1 MLKDILQSAQDYPAI
16 TAVVLIFIGAM
27 IMIGLAHAYTHLIRR
42 NLNNELYYELLYA
55 QIEVEIKAA
64 VTTDDKD
71 AIRFDLKKL
80 RSLKW
85 KNKERTDF
93 IAMEF
98 CKKLYGFDSFD
109 SEHSAGQLDFDR
121 VHKEVQIANESR
133 LVL

>member
-1 MLKDILQSAQDYPAI
+1 MLKDILQSAQDYPAL

-42 NLNNELYYELLYA
+42 QRDNELYYELLYA

-64 VTTDDKD
+64 ITTDDKD
-71 AIRFDLKKL
+71 AIRVDLKKL

-85 KNKERTDF
+85 KNREKTRF
-93 IAMEF
+93 ITMEF
-98 CKKLYGFDSFD
+98 LKVIYGFDSFE
-109 SEHSAGQLDFDR
+109 SEHSVGRLDYER

-133 LVL
+133 LAL

>member
-27 IMIGLAHAYTHLIRR
+27 IVIGLADLYVRIARR
-42 NLNNELYYELLYA
+42 HIKNELQYEKLYA
-55 QIEVEIKAA
+55 RVEKEIDSA
-64 VTTDDKD
+64 VSSDDKD
-71 AIRFDLKKL
+71 AIRFDLKRL

-85 KNKERTDF
+85 KNKEKTDF

-98 CKKLYGFDSFD
+98 CKKLYGFDTFD
-109 SEHSAGQLDFDR
+109 SEHSPGQLDYER

-133 LVL
+133 LAL

>member
-27 IMIGLAHAYTHLIRR
+27 IVIGLADLYVRIARR
-42 NLNNELYYELLYA
+42 HIKNELQYEKLFN
-55 QIEVEIKAA
+55 QIVEEIETAI
-64 VTTDDKD
+64 TSDDKD

-85 KNKERTDF
+85 KNKEKTDF

-109 SEHSAGQLDFDR
+109 SEHSVGQLDHER
-121 VHKEVQIANESR
+121 VSRELKIANEAR
-133 LVL
+133 LSL